1 MRSSSKP
8 EVSTGIGRNVLERSD
23 FDDEEAVEDNDD
35 EEDGLRFDLDDDDEE
50 GLMDDDCV
58 LDIFDAESPLFL
70 DLALLRKLTV
80 FSSIF

>member
-1 MRSSSKP
+1 
-8 EVSTGIGRNVLERSD
+8 LERSD

-58 LDIFDAESPLFL
+58 LDIFVAESPLFL

>member
-58 LDIFDAESPLFL
+58 LDIFVAESPLFL